1 MVPVPVS
8 SQYCRALLVNTGN
21 RLVNFWQK
29 FGKQWELESVLKIK
43 TTVLY
48 CARIR
53 VAAHGRFLGVRGGG
67 MRYRYED
74 SAVLVRYS
82 CRCSAGICKI
92 PRSTGLLEFDCVQ
105 AGSVTK

>member
-1 MVPVPVS
+1 MCGEENVESGLPS
-8 SQYCRALLVNTGN
+8 EN
-21 RLVNFWQK
+21 R
-29 FGKQWELESVLKIK
+29 S
-43 TTVLY
+43 
-48 CARIR
+48 R
-53 VAAHGRFLGVRGGG
+53 VDVDSGVRECAVAEK
-67 MRYRYED
+67 RCRYED